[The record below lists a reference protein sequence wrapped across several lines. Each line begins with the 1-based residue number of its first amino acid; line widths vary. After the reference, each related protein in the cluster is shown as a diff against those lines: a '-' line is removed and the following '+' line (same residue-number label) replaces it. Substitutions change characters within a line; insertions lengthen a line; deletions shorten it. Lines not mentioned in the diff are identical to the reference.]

1 MWQIFKLTWM
11 RWREAPSRW
20 VLGVSTAT
28 VLFLGID
35 VEDLAILNPE
45 LLVERGITAMLLFI
59 TLETLF
65 IYTLEIPKEINTGN
79 LIVFLS
85 RPISRGRYLF
95 GKFCGLMALTITHLV
110 ILMTLF
116 VTCLTVKNDYLPLE
130 FYWRMVQIGE
140 LALVVGSIGFMF
152 STCFSEILA
161 TICTVAI
168 LAVGYTN
175 FILPLLFKAMAG
187 AGVSVL
193 MLVFYY
199 MTPNFQ
205 HFLHDVFPEPGI
217 AMLALLGYSLGYSA
231 IFLTLGLVAFRRR
244 EF

>member
-95 GKFCGLMALTITHLV
+95 GKFCGLIALTITHLV

-152 STCFSEILA
+152 STFFSEILA

-168 LAVGYTN
+168 LAIGYTN

-193 MLVFYY
+193 MLFIYFL
-199 MTPNFQ
+199 TPNFQ

-217 AMLALLGYSLGYSA
+217 AMLALLGYSLAYSS